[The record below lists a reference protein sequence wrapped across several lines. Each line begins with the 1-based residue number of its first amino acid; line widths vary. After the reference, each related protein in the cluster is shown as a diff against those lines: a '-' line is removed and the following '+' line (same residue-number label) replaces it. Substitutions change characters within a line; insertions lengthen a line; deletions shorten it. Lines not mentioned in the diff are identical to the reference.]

1 MPEIYTGH
9 GFRPFTA
16 AMEDNREIHMNQS
29 DVPTEGNDKGRS
41 LTIPVVQEEI
51 SIDKKVIETGK
62 VIIKKSVTEEE
73 TTVNIPLI
81 QEGYDVE
88 RKAVNKIVESPPSVR
103 YEDDRIIIPVMREIL
118 VVEKRFEIIEEVHV
132 IRHRTEVPQQQQVK
146 LRKENITVEHKKVQ
160 DDPGSI
166 KQE

>member
-1 MPEIYTGH
+1 
-9 GFRPFTA
+9 
-16 AMEDNREIHMNQS
+16 MEDNNEIHMDKSN
-29 DVPTEGNDKGRS
+29 VPSEGDEKGRS

-51 SIDKKVIETGK
+51 SIDKKVVETGK
-62 VIIKKSVTEEE
+62 VIIRKSVTEEE

-132 IRHRTEVPQQQQVK
+132 IRHRTEVTQQQQVK
-146 LRKENITVEHKKVQ
+146 LKKENVTVERKNVQ
-160 DDPGSI
+160 DNPDSI
-166 KQE
+166 KPE